1 MIVGILC
8 DWAGVVQGNPMI
20 VGIYLRKSFGRSII
34 PATIGIDRTGAPT
47 KAPTR
52 ESQYSAAGVHRLRT
66 AGDQMRYARL
76 AGRARAIA
84 VGPGPRTAEGVK
96 AARAEAVSTPAVV

>member
-8 DWAGVVQGNPMI
+8 DWAGVVQGNPMS

-34 PATIGIDRTGAPT
+34 PATIGIDRTGVPT
-47 KAPTR
+47 DLDNLTR
-52 ESQYSAAGVHRLRT
+52 GGFGAIAF
-66 AGDQMRYARL
+66 
-76 AGRARAIA
+76 AIA

-96 AARAEAVSTPAVV
+96 AARAEAEASPFEPARRYH